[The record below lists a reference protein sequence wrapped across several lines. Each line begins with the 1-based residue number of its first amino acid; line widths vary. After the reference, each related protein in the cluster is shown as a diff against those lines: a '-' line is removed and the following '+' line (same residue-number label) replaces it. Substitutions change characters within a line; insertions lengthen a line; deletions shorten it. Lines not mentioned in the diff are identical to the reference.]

1 MSGRVYEG
9 VVAIHVLGQHLDPL
23 THSPPAGGSAHAL
36 AVGHGGRPRQGQ
48 LMDQLVL
55 GATAFFAVI
64 ACQRCPGQD
73 STVLM
78 CRSCQGPYA
87 GHHKQLPFQASSHEH
102 CMVSRHVKVL
112 KVLHE
117 LEEVVPCPRPGDF
130 RT

>member
-1 MSGRVYEG
+1 MRLPSDME
-9 VVAIHVLGQHLDPL
+9 AD
-23 THSPPAGGSAHAL
+23 L
-36 AVGHGGRPRQGQ
+36 ARANSWTSWWYSEQQPS
-48 LMDQLVL
+48 
-55 GATAFFAVI
+55 
-64 ACQRCPGQD
+64 GQD